1 MSAPNGVS
9 RVSAYPW
16 LSALLERGYA
26 VRNSILGDLK
36 FQRLASAIPLTRWV
50 AQRRARDV
58 FDLCA
63 GFVYSQILFACVKLD
78 LFEKLRTGPQ
88 SLQQLA
94 ATLALPVEAARR
106 LLDAA
111 VALKLVDKLAGDRY
125 GLGPHGAVIAGN
137 PGIIKMV
144 EHHAMLYADLADPVA
159 LLRGERKSTALIDYW
174 AYAKAEQPR
183 DASDERISQY
193 TSLMS
198 ASQTLIAEEIIA
210 AYPMGGH
217 RRVLD
222 IGGGDG
228 TFLRAVG
235 ARFPNLQLT
244 LFDLPAVAARAQLQ
258 FEAQGQSD
266 RTSTIGGDFFR
277 DSLPR
282 GHDLVSLV
290 RIIHDHDD
298 EPVRVLFSNVREAL
312 SEGGRLIIAE
322 PMSEPGPAQAVGD
335 AYFGFYLMAMGS
347 GRPRSPATIM
357 SMLRSEG
364 YVNVRQVKTR
374 MPLQTGLIIADV
386 Q

>member
-9 RVSAYPW
+9 RVTSFPW
-16 LSALLERGYA
+16 FWAVLERSYA
-26 VRNSILGDLK
+26 LRNSVLGNLK
-36 FQRLASAIPLTRWV
+36 FQRLASAFPLTRWV

-78 LFEKLRTGPQ
+78 VFEKLRAGPQ
-88 SLQQLA
+88 SLPHFA
-94 ATLALPVEAARR
+94 AMLALPVEAARR

-111 VALKLVDKLAGDRY
+111 VALKLVDKLSGDRY
-125 GLGPHGAVIAGN
+125 GLGPHGAVIVGN
-137 PGIIKMV
+137 PGIVKMV

-174 AYAKAEQPR
+174 AYARAKQPR
-183 DASDERISQY
+183 EASDDQIAQY

-210 AYPMGGH
+210 AYPMGEH

-235 ARFPNLQLT
+235 VRFPNLQLT

-258 FEAQGQSD
+258 FEAQGQSH
-266 RTSTIGGDFFR
+266 RATTIGGDFFR
-277 DSLPR
+277 DPLPR
-282 GHDLVSLV
+282 GHDLISLV

-298 EPVRVLFSNVREAL
+298 EPVRVLFSNVRQAL
-312 SEGGRLIIAE
+312 SAGGRLIIAE
-322 PMSEPGPAQAVGD
+322 PMSQSGTSETVGD

-347 GRPRSPATIM
+347 GRPRTPAVIM
-357 SMLRSEG
+357 AMLQTEG
-364 YVNVRQVKTR
+364 FVNIRQVKTR

-386 Q
+386 R